1 VLRSPARLLRRIG
14 ITVLGVAVLGLGA
27 AMLVLPG
34 PGFLV
39 VALGFFI
46 LGLEYDWART
56 RFEAARQKAADLA
69 DLAASR
75 VWSTAGSILF
85 GIAMVAAGILWISY
99 DDLPGSSAWSGGSVI
114 FGGLAVLATIF
125 VSLWQARQ
133 ARRAGEPTPAEVLES
148 RRDAEQARAGSDE
161 AEPAAPAASGP
172 ASR

>member
-1 VLRSPARLLRRIG
+1 MLTSPARLLRRVAL
-14 ITVLGVAVLGLGA
+14 TLLGAAVLGLGA

-69 DLAASR
+69 DIAASQ

-85 GIAMVAAGILWISY
+85 GLGMIAAGILWIVY
-99 DDLPGSSAWSGGSVI
+99 DELPGSSPWSGGSVV

-133 ARRAGEPTPAEVLES
+133 AREAGVPTPAEILE
-148 RRDAEQARAGSDE
+148 ARHDHAVDGDH
-161 AEPAAPAASGP
+161 EPAPAASRP
-172 ASR
+172 ADR

>member
-1 VLRSPARLLRRIG
+1 MLRSPARLLRRIVL
-14 ITVLGVAVLGLGA
+14 TVLGVAILGLGA

-39 VALGFFI
+39 VALGFFV
-46 LGLEYDWART
+46 LGLEYDWARE

-69 DLAASR
+69 DLAAAR
-75 VWSTAGSILF
+75 VWSTAGSIVF
-85 GIAMVAAGILWISY
+85 GLGMVAAGVLWIIY

-133 ARRAGEPTPAEVLES
+133 ARRAGQPTPAEVLEA
-148 RRDAEQARAGSDE
+148 RRHDEEDADEAAPTPAGSQS
-161 AEPAAPAASGP
+161 ARG
-172 ASR
+172 